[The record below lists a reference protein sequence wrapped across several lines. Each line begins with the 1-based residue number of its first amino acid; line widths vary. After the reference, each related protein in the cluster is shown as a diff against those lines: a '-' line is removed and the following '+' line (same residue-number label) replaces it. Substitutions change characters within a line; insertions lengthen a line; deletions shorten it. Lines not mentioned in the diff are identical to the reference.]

1 MEGRFRFL
9 LDALNRL
16 DESLVFRKSAN
27 MSETTLQPTPSDG
40 LERMWQ
46 VVEALC
52 NRLERARLEST
63 AELQIRAIARL
74 TEETESLLSGYMSN
88 KDNWL

>member
-1 MEGRFRFL
+1 MMEGRFRFL

-16 DESLVFRKSAN
+16 DESVVFRKARN

-46 VVEALC
+46 VVEALS
-52 NRLERARLEST
+52 AT
-63 AELQIRAIARL
+63 
-74 TEETESLLSGYMSN
+74 G
-88 KDNWL
+88 